1 MRRTLFSVRM
11 AGWLGGTAGWA
22 IIIGFVVAVAAAGA
36 WLVTEYRL
44 REAEN
49 ALSSLLDGTHYRY
62 LSAASITAAAP
73 RWAEAEG
80 VFTKPEWVR
89 VRITDQGV
97 PPTSAASTELER
109 ALADAGALLGRRGAE
124 ARVQVAARLVVG
136 AHFFPFTRYRRIEG
150 EAGTEREAEYQTTG
164 ASEPWDDL
172 ADPSGLGD
180 TVASTPKG
188 LPPLPSPTAPTLAAL
203 DAWRDAERALARS
216 LGRKTLAAAAGQ
228 SGLPVGP
235 DPQLARTADTLARFR
250 AEVAQYVHEP
260 ARDELIDWLGREGA
274 EALEAATATMVHLD
288 VLLRAAALE
297 RPTVGPLLG
306 PYVARAEAARN
317 SLGEALGRVGV
328 LVP

>member
-1 MRRTLFSVRM
+1 MRRTLFSVRL

-22 IIIGFVVAVAAAGA
+22 IIIGFVLAVAAAGA

-73 RWAEAEG
+73 RWAEREG

-89 VRITDQGV
+89 VRIVDAGK
-97 PPTSAASTELER
+97 PAAATTELER
-109 ALADAGALLGRRGAE
+109 ALGEAGALLGRRGAD
-124 ARVQVAARLVVG
+124 ARVQVAARLIVG

-164 ASEPWDDL
+164 AGEPWDDL
-172 ADPSGLGD
+172 ADPSGLGATD
-180 TVASTPKG
+180 PGTPAG

-203 DAWRDAERALARS
+203 DAWREAERSLARS
-216 LGRKTLAAAAGQ
+216 LGQKTLEAAASVPNLP
-228 SGLPVGP
+228 SGA
-235 DPQLARTADTLARFR
+235 DPRLVEAADALARARATA
-250 AEVAQYVHEP
+250 AQYVREP
-260 ARDELIDWLGREGA
+260 AREELIDWLGRDGA
-274 EALEAATATMVHLD
+274 ESLEAATATMVHLD
-288 VLLRAAALE
+288 VLLRAAAAE
-297 RPTVGPLLG
+297 RQTVGPLLG
-306 PYVARAEAARN
+306 PYAARARAARE

-328 LVP
+328 IVP